1 VRTFRLNTLFPFA
14 RAIGIIPL
22 EDWNATPLIEVA
34 PRGWVESGDL
44 NGRIVFD
51 QGADT
56 PGPVTIAV
64 ALERQREEKTQRVVA
79 VGSGHFLANTYL
91 GNGGN
96 LDLGINMINW
106 LTGDDRLIS
115 IQPRHAAD
123 ASLALSRAWLT
134 TLVVVFLI
142 ALPLAF
148 LAAGAL
154 IWWRRRS
161 A

>member
-1 VRTFRLNTLFPFA
+1 VS
-14 RAIGIIPL
+14 PL
-22 EDWNATPLIEVA
+22 LEVA
-34 PRGWVESGDL
+34 PRGWIESGDL

-51 QGADT
+51 EKADT

-64 ALERQREEKTQRVVA
+64 ALERLREEKNQRVVA

-96 LDLGINMINW
+96 LDLGINLVNW
-106 LTGDDRLIS
+106 LTGDDRLIT

-123 ASLALSRAWLT
+123 ASLTLSRGWLT
-134 TLVVVFLI
+134 TLVALFLI

-148 LAAGAL
+148 LAAGSL